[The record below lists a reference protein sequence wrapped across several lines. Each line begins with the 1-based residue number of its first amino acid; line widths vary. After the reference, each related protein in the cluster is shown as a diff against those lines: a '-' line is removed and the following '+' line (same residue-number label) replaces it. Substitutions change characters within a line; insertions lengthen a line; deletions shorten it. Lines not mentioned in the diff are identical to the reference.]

1 MSAVTRWALNHKLV
15 VVGLW
20 LCLTAAGAF
29 AATSVGNNLTKG
41 LPIPGQPAYEA
52 NLKMLRTFGISGQQQ
67 PTIAVLHLPASLSMG
82 TTAGR
87 TAAART
93 FAAGSKAGPVAILDY
108 ATTHDKRLVSA
119 DGRTAFAIYDM
130 PSPDISRTAG
140 TAGKILPALEAQ
152 APAGATVVLT
162 GYDQLSAG
170 STGGGG
176 SGPSVLVETLIGAAG
191 ALIVLTF
198 VFASAVAVMPLLIAV
213 VTILTTFLLVS
224 GMTHLTSVSF
234 IIQFLVALVG
244 LGIAVD
250 YSLLIVTRWREERE
264 RGLSNED
271 AIMAAGATAGHAVVL
286 SGLTVAI
293 GLLSLVVLPVPFLRS
308 LGVGGML
315 IPLVAIAVAITLL
328 PIMLSSWGPAL
339 DRHRLRR
346 SSTTYSRGWERWG
359 RMVVRRKWLA
369 GLAGAAIVVAL
380 AIPALSLNS
389 ARPSTRALAQ
399 AGTAHDALVTLEK
412 AGVPSGVVYPF
423 QVLTHKGSASAAL
436 AKIRATPGVWAAYA
450 PSAPHFRNGA
460 DALITVV
467 PTAEGNTSA
476 GKAMYPRLRSSLA
489 GLPAEVGGSTAQD
502 IDFYNAVYG
511 NFPLMLGLIALVT
524 FVLLARAF
532 RSPILALKAVVLN
545 IFSLGAAYGLMVLVW
560 QKGYGSNLIWGVP
573 ATHSI
578 REFVPILVFAFL
590 FGLSMDYEVFVLSR
604 MREEYDTTH
613 STDQAVVN
621 ALSRTGRLVTS
632 AAIILCISFASIT
645 LTPDVDIRVLAFGL
659 AAGILFDA
667 TVIRSLLVPALVAL
681 MGHWNWWMPTGL
693 ERALRIPRQPRPP
706 QLEAAAVTKDAGA

>member
-1 MSAVTRWALNHKLV
+1 MAHV
-15 VVGLW
+15 
-20 LCLTAAGAF
+20 
-29 AATSVGNNLTKG
+29 
-41 LPIPGQPAYEA
+41 
-52 NLKMLRTFGISGQQQ
+52 
-67 PTIAVLHLPASLSMG
+67 
-82 TTAGR
+82 
-87 TAAART
+87 
-93 FAAGSKAGPVAILDY
+93 
-108 ATTHDKRLVSA
+108 
-119 DGRTAFAIYDM
+119 
-130 PSPDISRTAG
+130 
-140 TAGKILPALEAQ
+140 
-152 APAGATVVLT
+152 
-162 GYDQLSAG
+162 
-170 STGGGG
+170 
-176 SGPSVLVETLIGAAG
+176 
-191 ALIVLTF
+191 
-198 VFASAVAVMPLLIAV
+198 
-213 VTILTTFLLVS
+213 
-224 GMTHLTSVSF
+224 TSVSF

-346 SSTTYSRGWERWG
+346 GSTTYSRGWERWG

-369 GLAGAAIVVAL
+369 GLVGAAIVVAL
-380 AIPALSLNS
+380 AIPALNLNS

-412 AGVPSGVVYPF
+412 TGVPSGVVYPF
-423 QVLTHKGSASAAL
+423 QVLVHQGSTNAAL

-450 PSAPHFRNGA
+450 PTAPHFRNAA

-476 GKAMYPRLRSSLA
+476 GKAIYPSLRASLS
-489 GLPAEVGGSTAQD
+489 GLPVEVGGSTAQA

-511 NFPLMLGLIALVT
+511 SFPLMLGLIALVT

-532 RSPILALKAVVLN
+532 RSPILALKAVLLN
-545 IFSLGAAYGLMVLVW
+545 ILSLGAAYGLMVLVW

-604 MREEYDTTH
+604 MREEYDNTH
-613 STDQAVVN
+613 STEQAVVN

-645 LTPDVDIRVLAFGL
+645 LTPDVDIQILAFGL

-667 TVIRSLLVPALVAL
+667 TVVRSLLVPALVAL
-681 MGHWNWWMPTGL
+681 FGHWNWWMPAPL
-693 ERALRIPRQPRPP
+693 ERVLRIAPRSGVSARDVDLSHASEGRP
-706 QLEAAAVTKDAGA
+706 